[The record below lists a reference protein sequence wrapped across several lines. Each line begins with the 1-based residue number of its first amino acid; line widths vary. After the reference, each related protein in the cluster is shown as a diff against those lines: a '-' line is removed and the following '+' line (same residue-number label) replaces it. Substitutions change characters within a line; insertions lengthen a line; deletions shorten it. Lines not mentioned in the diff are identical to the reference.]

1 LRYQLPHRGTFVAQ
15 EAVNLGKDES
25 GNDHGRRGRERLRVV
40 GPRGTTSRS
49 PGECAEETARVGD
62 RRSAHFSMSLRMDV
76 KWRARPGRELVMYD
90 SGHQLTDVLGP
101 IWSGPWCSSVGSAP
115 SDLRVSSSAPSGG
128 RGGRAPPCAAGPSG
142 PTRTPRPRSLA
153 LA

>member
-1 LRYQLPHRGTFVAQ
+1 MPTFGDRSHEPVHQAETQRAELRVQLERAHQVRRDGRLELVPRPRVEDLRYQLPHRGTFIAQ

-62 RRSAHFSMSLRMDV
+62 RRSAHFSMSL
-76 KWRARPGRELVMYD
+76 KSSD
-90 SGHQLTDVLGP
+90 SSPSLSAVETK
-101 IWSGPWCSSVGSAP
+101 SSV
-115 SDLRVSSSAPSGG
+115 DGG
-128 RGGRAPPCAAGPSG
+128 R
-142 PTRTPRPRSLA
+142 RPR
-153 LA
+153 